1 MAGCA
6 RHFGDW
12 NSRLM
17 HASFEVRNRLW
28 SQCKSA
34 QHGKTYTHVGT
45 TTHLHRHGATQHRPP
60 LLWLQPSTKERKGTR
75 PFIRLCR
82 KGPPV
87 STLAHGLTVM
97 RQGAERV
104 GLKGLQLGA
113 LGRSIFVFLRPKRSG
128 RCIGKRPRSDSRQK
142 PLLAPGP

>member
-1 MAGCA
+1 M
-6 RHFGDW
+6 
-12 NSRLM
+12 L
-17 HASFEVRNRLW
+17 
-28 SQCKSA
+28 
-34 QHGKTYTHVGT
+34 HG
-45 TTHLHRHGATQHRPP
+45 PP
-60 LLWLQPSTKERKGTR
+60 LLGLQPSTRERKGTR

-142 PLLAPGP
+142 PLLAPGPQQLQPAPHPANGARAMVDRHPQRLTGRAKRRSPHLPEVQDF